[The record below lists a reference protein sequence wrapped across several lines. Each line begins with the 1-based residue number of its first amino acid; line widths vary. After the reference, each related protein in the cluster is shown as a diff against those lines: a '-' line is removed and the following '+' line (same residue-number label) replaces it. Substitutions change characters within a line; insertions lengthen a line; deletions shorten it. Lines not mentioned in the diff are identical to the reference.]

1 MRARPDAGHLDRS
14 DGLVARIREL
24 EAELDAK
31 QAALDAKQAELDAML
46 VDGYAAAGPAH
57 HHDEDWRGAELER
70 HVQQR
75 TEELARELE
84 LSRERARQYRVKV
97 EEHAV
102 LRAILEAAPV
112 AIFWTDRSGV
122 YLGSNAAFL
131 RVAGVADLDDIV
143 GRRDAE
149 VFRRPIGP
157 DDDQRRAIVTGR
169 APQLSMET
177 KVVVGEASP
186 RPSMLTVAPLSNERE
201 IIGMLGV
208 LADLAELKQLEAQ
221 LSQAQKLESIG
232 ALAAGIAHEINTPLQ
247 YISSHL
253 TFVHKAQERIRLAFD
268 DFSALEGDLPVEV
281 ADAWRTVRKRHKIDH
296 ILANMPVAVSEAQD
310 GVETVSRIVR
320 AMKEF
325 AHPGSDQKAPTDLNS
340 AIAATLVV
348 CRNEYK
354 YVADVVT
361 DFDEQLPKV
370 AALEGELKQV
380 LLNMIV
386 NAAHA
391 VEDRYGRDGARR
403 GTITIRTRFDAPT
416 RRVSISVGDDGIGM
430 TPQIRARIFDPF
442 FTTKEVGRG
451 SGQGLAL
458 AHQSVVVHHQGEIA
472 VDSEIG
478 HGSTFTIRLPVEDRP
493 PEEQVAA

>member
-14 DGLVARIREL
+14 AGIVARIKEL

-31 QAALDAKQAELDAML
+31 QAALDAKQAKLDAKQAELDAML

-186 RPSMLTVAPLSNERE
+186 ARP
-201 IIGMLGV
+201 
-208 LADLAELKQLEAQ
+208 
-221 LSQAQKLESIG
+221 
-232 ALAAGIAHEINTPLQ
+232 
-247 YISSHL
+247 
-253 TFVHKAQERIRLAFD
+253 
-268 DFSALEGDLPVEV
+268 
-281 ADAWRTVRKRHKIDH
+281 
-296 ILANMPVAVSEAQD
+296 
-310 GVETVSRIVR
+310 
-320 AMKEF
+320 
-325 AHPGSDQKAPTDLNS
+325 
-340 AIAATLVV
+340 
-348 CRNEYK
+348 C
-354 YVADVVT
+354 
-361 DFDEQLPKV
+361 
-370 AALEGELKQV
+370 
-380 LLNMIV
+380 
-386 NAAHA
+386 
-391 VEDRYGRDGARR
+391 
-403 GTITIRTRFDAPT
+403 
-416 RRVSISVGDDGIGM
+416 
-430 TPQIRARIFDPF
+430 
-442 FTTKEVGRG
+442 
-451 SGQGLAL
+451 
-458 AHQSVVVHHQGEIA
+458 
-472 VDSEIG
+472 
-478 HGSTFTIRLPVEDRP
+478 
-493 PEEQVAA
+493 